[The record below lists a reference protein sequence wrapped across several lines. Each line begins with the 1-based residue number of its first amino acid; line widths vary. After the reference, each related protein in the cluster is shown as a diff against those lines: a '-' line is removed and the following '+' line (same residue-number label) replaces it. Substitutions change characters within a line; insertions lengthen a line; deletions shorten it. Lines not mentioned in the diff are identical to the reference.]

1 MLCAVDTAD
10 IVIIIWSSL
19 VVISVVTTIILCY
32 CMQYHGAQHE
42 HRNTSALAGGTNVIQ
57 CLGLNSVENKNH

>member
-10 IVIIIWSSL
+10 IAIIIWSSL

-32 CMQYHGAQHE
+32 CMQYRACMSKEIPLH
-42 HRNTSALAGGTNVIQ
+42 
-57 CLGLNSVENKNH
+57 